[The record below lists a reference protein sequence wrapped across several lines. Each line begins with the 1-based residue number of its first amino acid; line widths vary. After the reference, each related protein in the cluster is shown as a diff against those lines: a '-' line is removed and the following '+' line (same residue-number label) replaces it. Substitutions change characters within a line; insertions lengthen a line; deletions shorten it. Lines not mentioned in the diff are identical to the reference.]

1 MLKRLKLTPLDLLF
15 LLLFFHLVGNIIWI
29 KLNNA
34 PPAWD
39 EAYNT
44 MRSLDYFH
52 FFEGLFLGKVDV
64 LGFLTA
70 YIDYYGPLV
79 RIITGFL
86 SLIFSPQI
94 KLAQFVATPF
104 FLGTIYLIYLLGS
117 KLFKNKWIG
126 LLAAFLF
133 SFFQVIYNDSRWLLL
148 DIPMTFFTLL
158 AVYFFIK
165 SNFFENRKYT
175 VFSFIAVLLSV
186 LTKFQGVLYL
196 LVPYFWGLTIL
207 IKNKYYKRLRNI
219 LIGSLIFIIPSAF
232 YVIPSIEKIKLYYGL
247 AVPGEPLVDPI
258 YLLNPLT
265 WTHHLKLF
273 INYEITF
280 PIFIFFLI
288 SLYFFI
294 RYDTLRV
301 RETINTLPEG
311 ESHYNWFLITNII
324 FYYIFFTVFPNK
336 DMRFLFPILPFTAL
350 IFARGFFLFWEK
362 YKRSAIEV
370 LVFIT
375 LFNFMMYFIL
385 SFEIPFKKGRI
396 FFVVVPY
403 ISDIAIL
410 NLKNYPVLTYDSFIY
425 PQEQIINDLK
435 LISRGKELQIVLIPN
450 FEWFNDNN
458 LGIYDRLYLTQ
469 NITTLRSGGRI
480 RFESR
485 EELNTYMNEY
495 EYFLTTPGEVGVFY
509 QTDKEAF
516 NQMKDLLSQWLF
528 EGKAQILKIYIL
540 PNNQEIWLIKR
551 S

>member
-1 MLKRLKLTPLDLLF
+1 MLKRLKIQPIDLL
-15 LLLFFHLVGNIIWI
+15 LILLFFHLVGNVIWI

-44 MRSLDYFH
+44 MRSLDCFH